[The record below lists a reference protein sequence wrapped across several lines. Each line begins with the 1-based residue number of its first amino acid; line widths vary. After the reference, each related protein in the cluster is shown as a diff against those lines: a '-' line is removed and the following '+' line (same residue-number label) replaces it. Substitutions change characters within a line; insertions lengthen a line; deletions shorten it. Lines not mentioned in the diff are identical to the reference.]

1 MRLIPSFLLPIA
13 RHCIRFWGPALFII
27 AAGILIE
34 APAQSGRRA
43 ARQPTTS
50 PTPTLDPGESVNAK
64 PTETAAMERPA
75 QRMRMLFARQP
86 TSRHLPT
93 EDVIA
98 ASFFKRLSEYAD
110 VDCES
115 IGDLKQ
121 SQASTRAKSE
131 KVAWVVLLKFDINS
145 YQSGT
150 VIPNSEDLE
159 VEYFALAPGT
169 AKKQAKGKLYFQTIG
184 SGRLQRSEWPNGAPV
199 KITPEAA
206 GIEAAETL
214 YQLLQIKPTL
224 KPLP

>member
-1 MRLIPSFLLPIA
+1 MRLMPSFLLPNA
-13 RHCIRFWGPALFII
+13 RHSIRFWGLALFII

-34 APAQSGRRA
+34 APAQSGRRGS
-43 ARQPTTS
+43 RQPTTT
-50 PTPTLDPGESVNAK
+50 PTPTLEPSESVNAK
-64 PTETAAMERPA
+64 PAETAAPERPTE
-75 QRMRMLFARQP
+75 RVRMLFARQT

-121 SQASTRAKSE
+121 SQASARAKSE

-145 YQSGT
+145 FQNGT
-150 VIPNSEDLE
+150 VILNSEDLE

-169 AKKQAKGKLYFQTIG
+169 AKKRAKGKLYFQSIG
-184 SGRLQRSEWPNGAPV
+184 SGSLQRSEWPNGAPV

-214 YQLLQIKPTL
+214 YQLLQIKPSL
-224 KPLP
+224 KPVP